1 MTENR
6 AGRETE
12 TRKSADQRGDLPT
25 KRSGDEIAR
34 SQPPNPEPAEGA
46 ARPRVHGGYLAA
58 DRIRGSEAARWV
70 ARFTPVVR

>member
-25 KRSGDEIAR
+25 KQSGDEIAR
-34 SQPPNPEPAEGA
+34 SQPPNPEPAEG
-46 ARPRVHGGYLAA
+46 PRDPEYTGDTWPQAESE
-58 DRIRGSEAARWV
+58 DRKQRAG
-70 ARFTPVVR
+70 